1 MQLNPQ
7 KGMALPDVLVT
18 LLLSSIVL
26 LSTSQILVMLRAGNI
41 KAQRWQQ
48 IQESIAQLLDR
59 IDKDLTRSGFCAQGC
74 SVPQPMIASTSGESA
89 NSCLIVFYDLDTNG
103 RIDLSSAATAD
114 SFGYRLRNG
123 ALETARG
130 IQQCSGNGWDKI
142 TDEKEIKV
150 SLFNVAPLYRGY
162 EVQLA
167 LQRIKPPFTA
177 VQQTRYILP
186 ENGRMV
192 EK

>member
-74 SVPQPMIASTSGESA
+74 SVPQPMIASTGGESA

-103 RIDLSSAATAD
+103 RIDLSC
-114 SFGYRLRNG
+114 GYCRFIRLPLTQR
-123 ALETARG
+123 RF
-130 IQQCSGNGWDKI
+130 GNGERHPAMFGKW
-142 TDEKEIKV
+142 
-150 SLFNVAPLYRGY
+150 LGQNHG
-162 EVQLA
+162 
-167 LQRIKPPFTA
+167 
-177 VQQTRYILP
+177 
-186 ENGRMV
+186 
-192 EK
+192 

>member
-59 IDKDLTRSGFCAQGC
+59 IDKDLTRSGFALKDVQ
-74 SVPQPMIASTSGESA
+74 S
-89 NSCLIVFYDLDTNG
+89 
-103 RIDLSSAATAD
+103 LS
-114 SFGYRLRNG
+114 
-123 ALETARG
+123 
-130 IQQCSGNGWDKI
+130 Q
-142 TDEKEIKV
+142 
-150 SLFNVAPLYRGY
+150 
-162 EVQLA
+162 
-167 LQRIKPPFTA
+167 
-177 VQQTRYILP
+177 
-186 ENGRMV
+186 
-192 EK
+192 